1 MSKIT
6 VIGAG
11 HVGATVAYTLTQNQC
26 ADQIAIVDINEN
38 LAQAEV
44 YDIRPGLEA
53 ISSTT
58 VFQGTYADTTNSD
71 LIIVTAGLGRKPG
84 ESRLDL
90 IAKNAKIAR
99 QIAAEIKHHK
109 SKALILVV
117 ANPVDLITQ
126 IIAEELQEFNGRV
139 FGTGCSVD
147 SARFISVLAEHF
159 NLHHNQVS
167 AFVAGEHG
175 AGQVCLWS
183 SVKLCNTPLEDYI
196 KNNNIKFSSEQKD
209 ELVKKVENMG
219 ATIISGKG
227 YTNFGIASVTAYIAK
242 VILSKQTTILPL
254 TRPLKGELGHHKICI
269 SLPCFLSSNGIEKS
283 FTDNFSTSETQAL
296 LTTIESLK
304 NINI

>member
-90 IAKNAKIAR
+90 IAKNAKMPA
-99 QIAAEIKHHK
+99 K
-109 SKALILVV
+109 L
-117 ANPVDLITQ
+117 
-126 IIAEELQEFNGRV
+126 LQ
-139 FGTGCSVD
+139 
-147 SARFISVLAEHF
+147 
-159 NLHHNQVS
+159 
-167 AFVAGEHG
+167 
-175 AGQVCLWS
+175 
-183 SVKLCNTPLEDYI
+183 K
-196 KNNNIKFSSEQKD
+196 
-209 ELVKKVENMG
+209 
-219 ATIISGKG
+219 
-227 YTNFGIASVTAYIAK
+227 
-242 VILSKQTTILPL
+242 
-254 TRPLKGELGHHKICI
+254 
-269 SLPCFLSSNGIEKS
+269 
-283 FTDNFSTSETQAL
+283 
-296 LTTIESLK
+296 
-304 NINI
+304 